1 MESSIAVFL
10 MRQLACEQLPAR
22 CVAVLLA
29 AGPQLHVSRCAL
41 HVHAYGGLP
50 VSLVGQAGWADC
62 IAQGVGCGPTAGHT
76 FSAFW
81 L

>member
-10 MRQLACEQLPAR
+10 MRQLACEQLPTKIR
-22 CVAVLLA
+22 LSSSRRGSSSRFTVSHVCV
-29 AGPQLHVSRCAL
+29 C
-41 HVHAYGGLP
+41 VHSQVGHADNVACVFGGLRNGL
-50 VSLVGQAGWADC
+50 S
-62 IAQGVGCGPTAGHT
+62 AGHT